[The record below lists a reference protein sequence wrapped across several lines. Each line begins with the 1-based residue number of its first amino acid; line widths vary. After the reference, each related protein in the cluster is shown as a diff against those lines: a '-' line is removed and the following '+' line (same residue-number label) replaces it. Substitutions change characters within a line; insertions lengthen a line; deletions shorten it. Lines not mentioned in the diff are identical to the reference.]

1 MKNQVKDHSDQN
13 RTRLILQ
20 QLKEYESRNITFMAE
35 DHSWPIVW
43 ENARGMYV
51 RDVEGKRYLDLSAA
65 FGVAAC
71 GHAPREVV
79 QAGISQMKKLMHAM
93 GDVHPHEGKAD
104 LAKALSQ

>member
-20 QLKEYESRNITFMAE
+20 HLKEYESRNITFMAE

-79 QAGISQMKKLMHAM
+79 QGARADRDMHGASY
-93 GDVHPHEGKAD
+93 GVLIKELID
-104 LAKALSQ
+104 AL